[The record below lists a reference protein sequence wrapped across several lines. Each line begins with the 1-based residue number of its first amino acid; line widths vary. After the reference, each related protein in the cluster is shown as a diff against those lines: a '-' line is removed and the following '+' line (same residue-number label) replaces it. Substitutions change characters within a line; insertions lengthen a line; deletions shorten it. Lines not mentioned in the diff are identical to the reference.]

1 MQLLINVLIVV
12 HIITSLALIIVV
24 LFQADKGEGLS
35 GAFGGGASYAV
46 FGDRGPEPFLAKLTI
61 AAAVIFMVTS
71 FSLAYLTSQQSGKAL
86 SSGRSRAHIG
96 AVLRLIPK
104 CG

>member
-1 MQLLINVLIVV
+1 MNYLMTTLIVV
-12 HIITSLALIIVV
+12 HIVVSLTLIVLV

-61 AAAVIFMVTS
+61 VAAVVFMLTS
-71 FSLAYLTSQQSGKAL
+71 LTLAYLTSKHRNLGVTSIKPPVQTKLPLNTGK
-86 SSGRSRAHIG
+86 
-96 AVLRLIPK
+96 
-104 CG
+104 

>member
-1 MQLLINVLIVV
+1 MDYLMTSLIALHIVV
-12 HIITSLALIIVV
+12 SLALIILV

-61 AAAVIFMVTS
+61 AAAVIFM
-71 FSLAYLTSQQSGKAL
+71 LTSLTLAFLTSKHRNMANVSIKSPVEHNLPPVNTGK
-86 SSGRSRAHIG
+86 
-96 AVLRLIPK
+96 
-104 CG
+104 